1 MMINKQSIYYWF
13 FFPLL
18 ALLSAGSLT
27 SCIYDSVAE
36 EADTNTGHTY
46 LTITTRGIDVE
57 DNTDFEDYVGS
68 LRVMAFD
75 SQGKIVSDVN
85 FTIDDLS
92 DYTVSGEG
100 DDTFITVEK
109 EILGGIM
116 TSGTYSFYFVANETG
131 YNTTNENKTLSEVLE
146 TVKTE
151 DELKNIQ
158 VKTVFNS
165 NTCKPNASNMLMSV
179 GPLKVLIREGENNE
193 IGNVNNRIELIRAFA
208 KAQLLL
214 KVESGVAAPGST
226 EVSLSVPAPDS
237 FYLLPGKD
245 EEITST
251 TNLSYTVDVSGNN
264 SLMNTELK
272 AEDYFF
278 ISKVV
283 YLPERYLSN
292 LTNTQENAVKYQITL
307 DKAYE
312 VPIADNTTGDLDY
325 SIKRNYAYTTIG
337 TYVPASEASVTLEW
351 QVTPYTPVNVDVPTF
366 D

>member
-1 MMINKQSIYYWF
+1 MSGKSTLSITMRGITTTD
-13 FFPLL
+13 P
-18 ALLSAGSLT
+18 STSGGSYDDYVKTLRVIGFDASGSVVCNQLFDYVDNNGIPNFEVT
-27 SCIYDSVAE
+27 ESDEVNITQTLEDAFQGGVCDFYFIANEEGYTVYDSQ
-36 EADTNTGHTY
+36 D
-46 LTITTRGIDVE
+46 R
-57 DNTDFEDYVGS
+57 
-68 LRVMAFD
+68 
-75 SQGKIVSDVN
+75 
-85 FTIDDLS
+85 
-92 DYTVSGEG
+92 
-100 DDTFITVEK
+100 
-109 EILGGIM
+109 
-116 TSGTYSFYFVANETG
+116 
-131 YNTTNENKTLSEVLE
+131 LSEFL
-146 TVKTE
+146 
-151 DELKNIQ
+151 
-158 VKTVFNS
+158 
-165 NTCKPNASNMLMSV
+165 
-179 GPLKVLIREGENNE
+179 EGENLTKDALDKCVIATPTE
-193 IGNVNNRIELIRAFA
+193 ITTLGSSPILMTTSVRSTLKPGDNTINNIELVRCFA

-214 KVESGVAAPGST
+214 KVEDNGTVSEPTNVELSG
-226 EVSLSVPAPDS
+226 LAPDS
-237 FYLLPGKD
+237 FYLLPGK
-245 EEITST
+245 EEVITST

-312 VPIADNTTGDLDY
+312 VPIADNTTGNLDY